1 MILILFSDAL
11 AQVTEN
17 GFELS
22 NIFKKFKVDIDDYK
36 KVIDNFKTLDFKD
49 SIYKLEDGK
58 ANWDAITKEIGGCND
73 AVLSYF
79 KTLDDGNGTINN
91 QAASIDGLTKHLEK
105 SGNGFISAASKATLL
120 NSALN
125 AGIFLAVSFAIQ
137 AVATGID
144 HYIHRVDRAR
154 ERTAELFDE
163 FQQRSSS
170 LSDHK
175 QVVAE
180 SAGRYTQLSQGVDL
194 STNEN
199 RSLATQE
206 YEEFLSINRQLAD
219 SFPGLT
225 KGFDENGNA
234 ILALGSK
241 GMTAKEHLEELI
253 RTEEDLNNFKTAQGL
268 EESFAGVCTYI
279 EEAVQASSELDETL
293 SDSNE
298 ALSHLQEATA
308 DGIKLSNSPDQL
320 LLRGKTDNKAEL
332 DYLDALTDSYQ
343 EFRKSLDGSRR
354 YELDG
359 LERDGAPIF
368 DTKFAEDG
376 TFEIYSQ
383 AYRLTPDERQALE
396 TIIKDNVSEAGGA
409 LSDSIDAQAQE
420 LQAKVTQGENA
431 WRDFIPS
438 LVSGMRSKQT
448 FKDLDPGLQDAA
460 VQLVENLDSSY
471 ASAMKAYS
479 PDPYAYIRDNFI
491 VPMGNLN
498 DSDKQKLQSGI
509 AELFKLDAGNL
520 SQNNQKETEKY
531 ISTIAALL
539 EKTPSEIR
547 VMLGFD
553 IQDELDRYKEALA
566 KAKHQL
572 GGYRYDNRGFEAN
585 NATGSKL
592 DDFWS
597 ENVLTEEDQALWQTV
612 TAGIT
617 DAKEAMDAYTEARKK
632 ANGVEIDTLSF
643 DDAFGRLENIARPV
657 MDAVENAWSESFN
670 DDGTFDI
677 DPDKALGAVSA
688 VKNAI
693 ESVNS
698 NKALGVTIDTSSLET
713 LAGVLSDTSSTADEV
728 QQAYSGVAG
737 ALMDSLL
744 PALQNMDAS
753 QLGMFQSFM
762 QGMGILNAEELIIQ
776 QLGYSYSTY
785 TAAKEAAAG
794 AGMDLADATTEDVL
808 KFAGESA
815 AAEEDKI
822 ALLEYYQYKIIAS
835 GATIDTDGSITQLL
849 SEYEQLGINCE
860 KLKEY
865 LGLHG
870 AEEGSKVD
878 MKYRGFS
885 SSTEGYDTGAK
896 TQPKLP
902 AIPKGAGG
910 KPSKTVSDAAKSEA
924 DALSGLNSE
933 MDKLQSSYKSLCDI
947 RDTYNQNGKITV
959 DQYQELTNMGFT
971 FLSQLVDENGQLGLN
986 ASAFE
991 RLSQA
996 KLEEMQIQM
1005 ARNAADTING
1015 LKTEAAAV
1023 EYLTYAN
1030 EQLRNAALGAA
1041 EAELE
1046 AAVVNARRRGGSQA
1060 EAASQIYQGYQAAK
1074 QMAGKVDFSFTP
1086 ASSPAVSPE
1095 KTESPKKEAS
1105 YNSMDAY
1112 NREKSLLEH
1121 MLALDQISKAEYY
1134 EKLLALARSS
1144 FEGDEEHQDQIW
1156 DAEESYH
1163 DYLESIKETF
1173 NWIEVFLENLSR
1185 KTSAL
1190 IDKAGKFISWSKK
1203 NAMINRAVKA
1213 TDRQIAGQNSA
1224 YVYYAEKARRVGLS
1238 NSYINKIQNGT
1249 LTMED
1254 MQNESLSG
1262 KIEKYQE
1269 WYEKMTACADTVS
1282 ELYDQERDLIR
1293 QKLDNVL
1300 EHYGDLDSYMS
1311 SIVSKMDSFI
1321 SLTDDMGRRS
1331 SLTDLLEQF
1340 AAVNEQAAHFQSQ
1353 TGTAQ
1358 KETEKNLFESSQ
1370 RVKDAEEKEKQELTD
1385 SLDARK
1391 THVTSGIKDTGTYHK
1406 LLKDIAKASLAEE
1419 TKKAEL
1425 KAAEAKNEIND
1436 NDSDAVK
1443 KRKEKNIA
1451 SKKTAY
1457 EKAQKKRAE
1466 LEAKKEQLENSA
1478 TANTIVE
1485 YARLYDTAQTLLNR
1499 KKDKE
1504 AQGKTLS
1511 EADAKKLADTQ
1522 ARMAKISSTRTTAI
1536 KELENR
1542 LAIVKG
1548 EKDGETQADRLTN
1561 QLAAIVG
1568 SGTDGEGNPR
1578 PGSGIEQSAT
1588 YQKLLKDIADK
1599 QAAFEKEEHKY
1610 DGKEASQA
1618 QLNAQKKNLDKMRA
1632 QLAAYNEKKAALEA
1646 HATAG
1651 TIAEYSKI
1659 YDSWRKLQDKLD
1671 NGKVL
1676 STAEWKNYNTYSG
1689 QLKQFAKERDATVKS
1704 LKEQLEKIQNPGDK
1718 AANIKREFEEA
1729 SEGIRESYK
1738 AQIDAI
1744 SSNMHAS
1751 TQYKNLLANKQRLE
1765 NKRDSEKGLTTA
1777 EEKNLRKYTAQ
1788 LEALEKGATGDNIAD
1803 YMKTWE
1809 QWYTLQLKREDG
1821 KTLSEKE
1828 AATYD
1833 SLKSRLEEW
1842 STQKQSQ
1849 ISDLLS
1855 LMEDDLEKL
1864 RKTTDENLADA
1875 ESEANSYY
1883 SKVYGLAKQI
1893 AEYNL
1898 NSLNEQLSCLDAYIS
1913 YYSDLVSLY
1922 DRFSGDKLASLL
1934 TDLDEDAFSDQI
1946 GVYEKYLETLTSKYD
1961 ATLSQ
1966 INEYKQLLEG
1976 IDTNDFQSSMDLFQ
1990 KAMDSYKA
1998 SGNTE
2003 MADRL
2008 QAVLDVLNERAVD
2021 ADNWGEYADLWASE
2035 WEQALA
2041 DAKSGLIDTAD
2052 SIQEINDALRE
2063 VRFSDITD
2071 AIEELNRADGVL
2083 SSMSGLIQDAWL
2095 YDGDGLSEY
2104 GTAKAA
2110 LLVSQLENA
2119 QNKAEEYLE
2128 LTKKIQ
2134 ENRDTYASDTAYQE
2148 ALAEASQNYYDTL
2161 SDAASLENA
2170 IVDLMRQAQEE
2181 EVSGWKDI
2189 ISARKEALQAKKS
2202 YYDYDRSLKEKN
2214 KNIDS
2219 LRAELAALSEID
2231 TAQAKARKAKLEAD
2245 LAQAEEDR
2253 ENARMEHEYSISMDA
2268 LDDYAK
2274 TLEEAL
2280 DDSTKTVQETLES
2293 QKEVIEE
2300 AKELYRTSTDAVEET
2315 MQKVT
2320 DFYRL
2325 AGEQMETFLTSLPD
2339 AGISLALRSL
2349 PDSAGTLDRLPSSG
2363 QESAGIVNHYD
2374 ALLRVDGNVDRDA
2387 LPGLQ
2392 EILEKSYRY
2401 TTQKQY
2407 GDLKK
2412 IGYALH

>member
-1 MILILFSDAL
+1 MADIKAAQESIDAW
-11 AQVTEN
+11 TESSSHLEEGSGEWN
-17 GFELS
+17 LYQTSIDAARNRQADAIKELS
-22 NIFKKFKVDIDDYK
+22 ENEDQLIINLGDYAD
-36 KVIDNFKTLDFKD
+36 VIGDLETQLDSGSLND
-49 SIYKLEDGK
+49 ED
-58 ANWDAITKEIGGCND
+58 TKN
-73 AVLSYF
+73 
-79 KTLDDGNGTINN
+79 
-91 QAASIDGLTKHLEK
+91 
-105 SGNGFISAASKATLL
+105 
-120 NSALN
+120 
-125 AGIFLAVSFAIQ
+125 
-137 AVATGID
+137 
-144 HYIHRVDRAR
+144 AR
-154 ERTAELFDE
+154 ELLQLYKARYE
-163 FQQRSSS
+163 
-170 LSDHK
+170 
-175 QVVAE
+175 
-180 SAGRYTQLSQGVDL
+180 YTQLMIDSIQKLNGTYKENLTVLQQIDREYGGGYSDGTAADL
-194 STNEN
+194 N
-199 RSLATQE
+199 RTQE
-206 YEEFLSINRQLAD
+206 QKNFRVFSHSLSINDQEIVNSDAFKQALDQIREKADGAELSVTNYEEALRAAKGTQAALAEGD
-219 SFPGLT
+219 PVAVNDFNTSVYGL
-225 KGFDENGNA
+225 ENYA
-234 ILALGSK
+234 IAK
-241 GMTAKEHLEELI
+241 TAAAVAGA
-253 RTEEDLNNFKTAQGL
+253 DLNADIN
-268 EESFAGVCTYI
+268 
-279 EEAVQASSELDETL
+279 ET
-293 SDSNE
+293 
-298 ALSHLQEATA
+298 
-308 DGIKLSNSPDQL
+308 
-320 LLRGKTDNKAEL
+320 
-332 DYLDALTDSYQ
+332 
-343 EFRKSLDGSRR
+343 
-354 YELDG
+354 
-359 LERDGAPIF
+359 
-368 DTKFAEDG
+368 
-376 TFEIYSQ
+376 
-383 AYRLTPDERQALE
+383 
-396 TIIKDNVSEAGGA
+396 
-409 LSDSIDAQAQE
+409 
-420 LQAKVTQGENA
+420 
-431 WRDFIPS
+431 
-438 LVSGMRSKQT
+438 
-448 FKDLDPGLQDAA
+448 
-460 VQLVENLDSSY
+460 
-471 ASAMKAYS
+471 
-479 PDPYAYIRDNFI
+479 
-491 VPMGNLN
+491 
-498 DSDKQKLQSGI
+498 
-509 AELFKLDAGNL
+509 
-520 SQNNQKETEKY
+520 
-531 ISTIAALL
+531 AALL
-539 EKTPSEIR
+539 
-547 VMLGFD
+547 
-553 IQDELDRYKEALA
+553 
-566 KAKHQL
+566 
-572 GGYRYDNRGFEAN
+572 
-585 NATGSKL
+585 
-592 DDFWS
+592 
-597 ENVLTEEDQALWQTV
+597 QAEGLM
-612 TAGIT
+612 A
-617 DAKEAMDAYTEARKK
+617 
-632 ANGVEIDTLSF
+632 S
-643 DDAFGRLENIARPV
+643 DDAQQIMAYMIAK
-657 MDAVENAWSESFN
+657 S
-670 DDGTFDI
+670 
-677 DPDKALGAVSA
+677 
-688 VKNAI
+688 
-693 ESVNS
+693 
-698 NKALGVTIDTSSLET
+698 
-713 LAGVLSDTSSTADEV
+713 
-728 QQAYSGVAG
+728 
-737 ALMDSLL
+737 
-744 PALQNMDAS
+744 
-753 QLGMFQSFM
+753 
-762 QGMGILNAEELIIQ
+762 
-776 QLGYSYSTY
+776 
-785 TAAKEAAAG
+785 AAAG
-794 AGMDLADATTEDVL
+794 QCVSVDSTLYQLSLEYDWLADLIDQWGLYVKAKNGMGNVAGNKNLGVGNYTPAAVASPAPKKKKEDL
-808 KFAGESA
+808 PNIPAIKPSNAKS
-815 AAEEDKI
+815 
-822 ALLEYYQYKIIAS
+822 
-835 GATIDTDGSITQLL
+835 
-849 SEYEQLGINCE
+849 
-860 KLKEY
+860 
-865 LGLHG
+865 
-870 AEEGSKVD
+870 
-878 MKYRGFS
+878 
-885 SSTEGYDTGAK
+885 AK
-896 TQPKLP
+896 TE
-902 AIPKGAGG
+902 
-910 KPSKTVSDAAKSEA
+910 TN
-924 DALSGLNSE
+924 ALSGLNSE

-1121 MLALDQISKAEYY
+1121 MLAMDQISKAQYY
-1134 EKLLALARSS
+1134 ERLLALARNS

-1163 DYLESIKETF
+1163 DYLESIKETY
-1173 NWIEVFLENLSR
+1173 NWIEIFLENLSR

-1331 SLTDLLEQF
+1331 SLSDLLEQF

-1370 RVKDAEEKEKQELTD
+1370 RVKDAEEKEKQELAD

-1391 THVTSGIKDTGTYHK
+1391 THVTSGIKNTGTYHK

-1457 EKAQKKRAE
+1457 EKAQKKRAD
-1466 LEAKKEQLENSA
+1466 LEAKKKQLEDNA

-1485 YARLYDTAQTLLNR
+1485 YARLYDTAQTLLIK
-1499 KKDKE
+1499 KKDRE
-1504 AQGKTLS
+1504 AQGKALS
-1511 EADAKKLADTQ
+1511 EADAKRLADTQ
-1522 ARMAKISSTRTTAI
+1522 ARMAKISGTRTTAI

-1548 EKDGETQADRLTN
+1548 EKDGETQADRLKK

-1568 SGTDGEGNPR
+1568 SDTDGEGNPR

-1588 YQKLLKDIADK
+1588 YKKLLKDIADK
-1599 QAAFEKEEHKY
+1599 EAAIEKEDHKY
-1610 DGKEASQA
+1610 DGKKASQA

-1632 QLAAYNEKKAALEA
+1632 QLAAYNEKKAVLEA

-1659 YDSWRKLQDKLD
+1659 YDNWRKLQDKLD

-1898 NSLNEQLSCLDAYIS
+1898 SALNDQLSCLDAYIS

-1922 DRFSGDKLASLL
+1922 DRFSGDKLNSLL
-1934 TDLDEDAFSDQI
+1934 TDLDEDTFSDQI

-2063 VRFSDITD
+2063 VRFSGITD

-2219 LRAELAALSEID
+2219 LRAELAALNEID

-2325 AGEQMETFLTSLPD
+2325 AGERMDTFLTSLPD
-2339 AGISLALRSL
+2339 AGISPALRSL

-2363 QESAGIVNHYD
+2363 QESVGIVNHYD

>member
-1 MILILFSDAL
+1 MD
-11 AQVTEN
+11 
-17 GFELS
+17 
-22 NIFKKFKVDIDDYK
+22 KFKH
-36 KVIDNFKTLDFKD
+36 T
-49 SIYKLEDGK
+49 SI
-58 ANWDAITKEIGGCND
+58 ITKEVSTAISKLENQNLANISNANELGQIIGYTNEEF
-73 AVLSYF
+73 F
-79 KTLDDGNGTINN
+79 KFAKQADLTGDILQQYKDYTANATQSTSQFAASLKNIAASALPILAISIIIQLVQAGWDTLNVTVEEQEAKVNSL
-91 QAASIDGLTKHLEK
+91 QAAYQNLQAEYEQLSSKQDLTDAEQKRLAYLERRLELDER
-105 SGNGFISAASKATLL
+105 ILKAEEHQLFEEKTGRKFTDRFDSD
-120 NSALN
+120 NYYTKYQQDTN
-125 AGIFLAVSFAIQ
+125 WNKWGIL
-137 AVATGID
+137 
-144 HYIHRVDRAR
+144 
-154 ERTAELFDE
+154 
-163 FQQRSSS
+163 SS
-170 LSDHK
+170 LSPEYQKSYGHLSEFYAQKMADIK
-175 QVVAE
+175 AAQE
-180 SAGRYTQLSQGVDL
+180 SIDAWTESSSHLEEGSGEWNLYQTSIDAARNRQAGAIKELSENEDQLIINLGDYADVIGDLETQLDSGSLNDEDTKNARELLQLYKARYEYTQLMIDSIQKLNGTYQETRTVLQQIDKTYGGGYSDGIAADL
-194 STNEN
+194 N
-199 RSLATQE
+199 RTQE
-206 YEEFLSINRQLAD
+206 Q
-219 SFPGLT
+219 
-225 KGFDENGNA
+225 K
-234 ILALGSK
+234 
-241 GMTAKEHLEELI
+241 
-253 RTEEDLNNFKTAQGL
+253 NFRV
-268 EESFAGVCTYI
+268 F
-279 EEAVQASSELDETL
+279 
-293 SDSNE
+293 
-298 ALSHLQEATA
+298 SH
-308 DGIKLSNSPDQL
+308 
-320 LLRGKTDNKAEL
+320 
-332 DYLDALTDSYQ
+332 
-343 EFRKSLDGSRR
+343 SLDT
-354 YELDG
+354 D
-359 LERDGAPIF
+359 DQ
-368 DTKFAEDG
+368 
-376 TFEIYSQ
+376 EIVNSD
-383 AYRLTPDERQALE
+383 AFSQALE
-396 TIIKDNVSEAGGA
+396 QVREKTDG
-409 LSDSIDAQAQE
+409 
-420 LQAKVTQGENA
+420 
-431 WRDFIPS
+431 
-438 LVSGMRSKQT
+438 
-448 FKDLDPGLQDAA
+448 
-460 VQLVENLDSSY
+460 
-471 ASAMKAYS
+471 
-479 PDPYAYIRDNFI
+479 
-491 VPMGNLN
+491 
-498 DSDKQKLQSGI
+498 
-509 AELFKLDAGNL
+509 AELSVTN
-520 SQNNQKETEKY
+520 
-531 ISTIAALL
+531 
-539 EKTPSEIR
+539 
-547 VMLGFD
+547 
-553 IQDELDRYKEALA
+553 YKEALA
-566 KAKHQL
+566 
-572 GGYRYDNRGFEAN
+572 
-585 NATGSKL
+585 
-592 DDFWS
+592 
-597 ENVLTEEDQALWQTV
+597 
-612 TAGIT
+612 
-617 DAKEAMDAYTEARKK
+617 
-632 ANGVEIDTLSF
+632 
-643 DDAFGRLENIARPV
+643 
-657 MDAVENAWSESFN
+657 
-670 DDGTFDI
+670 
-677 DPDKALGAVSA
+677 
-688 VKNAI
+688 
-693 ESVNS
+693 
-698 NKALGVTIDTSSLET
+698 
-713 LAGVLSDTSSTADEV
+713 
-728 QQAYSGVAG
+728 
-737 ALMDSLL
+737 
-744 PALQNMDAS
+744 
-753 QLGMFQSFM
+753 
-762 QGMGILNAEELIIQ
+762 
-776 QLGYSYSTY
+776 
-785 TAAKEAAAG
+785 AAKGTQDELALSGEAAAG
-794 AGMDLADATTEDVL
+794 ASAALTDASQNSMYSLLNESQAAGITREMIYQLAASEIAYNTTGLSTEEKISQLKGLADAYGDTAVSAL
-808 KFAGESA
+808 AASA
-815 AAEEDKI
+815 ANRAANGHGDYE
-822 ALLEYYQYKIIAS
+822 
-835 GATIDTDGSITQLL
+835 TIL
-849 SEYEQLGINCE
+849 S
-860 KLKEY
+860 
-865 LGLHG
+865 
-870 AEEGSKVD
+870 D
-878 MKYRGFS
+878 MMAAIKRK
-885 SSTEGYDTGAK
+885 TGDF
-896 TQPKLP
+896 QIELDP
-902 AIPKGAGG
+902 I
-910 KPSKTVSDAAKSEA
+910 KPRNVGPSDAAKAAKSETN
-924 DALSGLNSE
+924 ALSGLNSE

-1134 EKLLALARSS
+1134 EKLLALARNS

-1163 DYLESIKETF
+1163 DYLESIKETY
-1173 NWIEVFLENLSR
+1173 NWIEIFLENLSR

-1370 RVKDAEEKEKQELTD
+1370 RVKDAEEKEKQELAD

-1391 THVTSGIKDTGTYHK
+1391 THVTSGIKNTGTYHK

-1457 EKAQKKRAE
+1457 EKAQKKRAD
-1466 LEAKKEQLENSA
+1466 LEAKKKQLEDNA

-1485 YARLYDTAQTLLNR
+1485 YARLYDTAQTLLIK

-1504 AQGKTLS
+1504 AQGKALS
-1511 EADAKKLADTQ
+1511 EADAKRLADTQ
-1522 ARMAKISSTRTTAI
+1522 ARMAKISGTRTTAI
-1536 KELENR
+1536 EELENR

-1588 YQKLLKDIADK
+1588 YKKLLKDIADK
-1599 QAAFEKEEHKY
+1599 EAAIEKEDHKY

-1659 YDSWRKLQDKLD
+1659 YDNWRKLQDKLD

-2063 VRFSDITD
+2063 VRFSGITD

-2119 QNKAEEYLE
+2119 QDRAEEYLE

-2214 KNIDS
+2214 KNIDA
-2219 LRAELAALSEID
+2219 LRAELAALNEID

-2245 LAQAEEDR
+2245 LAQAEEER
-2253 ENARMEHEYSISMDA
+2253 ENTRIEHEYSISMDA

-2280 DDSTKTVQETLES
+2280 DDSAKTVQETLEA
-2293 QKEVIEE
+2293 QKKVIEE
-2300 AKELYRTSTDAVEET
+2300 AKELYHTSTDAVEET

-2325 AGEQMETFLTSLPD
+2325 AGERMDTFLASLPD
-2339 AGISLALRSL
+2339 AGISPALRSL

-2363 QESAGIVNHYD
+2363 QESVGIVNHYD

>member
-1 MILILFSDAL
+1 MSLYTTSESLGNKIGYTNEEFFKFAKQADLTGDIL
-11 AQVTEN
+11 QQY
-17 GFELS
+17 
-22 NIFKKFKVDIDDYK
+22 KDY
-36 KVIDNFKTLDFKD
+36 T
-49 SIYKLEDGK
+49 
-58 ANWDAITKEIGGCND
+58 AN
-73 AVLSYF
+73 
-79 KTLDDGNGTINN
+79 
-91 QAASIDGLTKHLEK
+91 ASIST
-105 SGNGFISAASKATLL
+105 SQFTATLK
-120 NSALN
+120 NIAANAL
-125 AGIFLAVSFAIQ
+125 
-137 AVATGID
+137 
-144 HYIHRVDRAR
+144 
-154 ERTAELFDE
+154 
-163 FQQRSSS
+163 
-170 LSDHK
+170 
-175 QVVAE
+175 
-180 SAGRYTQLSQGVDL
+180 
-194 STNEN
+194 
-199 RSLATQE
+199 
-206 YEEFLSINRQLAD
+206 
-219 SFPGLT
+219 P
-225 KGFDENGNA
+225 
-234 ILALGSK
+234 ILA
-241 GMTAKEHLEELI
+241 
-253 RTEEDLNNFKTAQGL
+253 
-268 EESFAGVCTYI
+268 
-279 EEAVQASSELDETL
+279 
-293 SDSNE
+293 
-298 ALSHLQEATA
+298 
-308 DGIKLSNSPDQL
+308 
-320 LLRGKTDNKAEL
+320 
-332 DYLDALTDSYQ
+332 
-343 EFRKSLDGSRR
+343 
-354 YELDG
+354 
-359 LERDGAPIF
+359 
-368 DTKFAEDG
+368 
-376 TFEIYSQ
+376 
-383 AYRLTPDERQALE
+383 
-396 TIIKDNVSEAGGA
+396 
-409 LSDSIDAQAQE
+409 
-420 LQAKVTQGENA
+420 
-431 WRDFIPS
+431 
-438 LVSGMRSKQT
+438 
-448 FKDLDPGLQDAA
+448 
-460 VQLVENLDSSY
+460 
-471 ASAMKAYS
+471 
-479 PDPYAYIRDNFI
+479 
-491 VPMGNLN
+491 
-498 DSDKQKLQSGI
+498 
-509 AELFKLDAGNL
+509 
-520 SQNNQKETEKY
+520 
-531 ISTIAALL
+531 ISTI
-539 EKTPSEIR
+539 
-547 VMLGFD
+547 
-553 IQDELDRYKEALA
+553 IQL
-566 KAKHQL
+566 
-572 GGYRYDNRGFEAN
+572 
-585 NATGSKL
+585 
-592 DDFWS
+592 
-597 ENVLTEEDQALWQTV
+597 VQAGW
-612 TAGIT
+612 
-617 DAKEAMDAYTEARKK
+617 
-632 ANGVEIDTLSF
+632 DTL
-643 DDAFGRLENIARPV
+643 NV
-657 MDAVENAWSESFN
+657 TVEEQEA
-670 DDGTFDI
+670 
-677 DPDKALGAVSA
+677 K
-688 VKNAI
+688 
-693 ESVNS
+693 VNS
-698 NKALGVTIDTSSLET
+698 L
-713 LAGVLSDTSSTADEV
+713 
-728 QQAYSGVAG
+728 QAAYQN
-737 ALMDSLL
+737 
-744 PALQNMDAS
+744 LQ
-753 QLGMFQSFM
+753 
-762 QGMGILNAEELIIQ
+762 
-776 QLGYSYSTY
+776 
-785 TAAKEAAAG
+785 
-794 AGMDLADATTEDVL
+794 
-808 KFAGESA
+808 
-815 AAEEDKI
+815 
-822 ALLEYYQYKIIAS
+822 
-835 GATIDTDGSITQLL
+835 
-849 SEYEQLGINCE
+849 SEYEQLSGKQDLSEAEKKRLSYLERRLELDERILKAEEHQLFEEKTGKKFTDRFDEDNYYTRYQKDTNWNEWGILSGFITPN
-860 KLKEY
+860 KNSYGY
-865 LGLHG
+865 LSELYSKKM
-870 AEEGSKVD
+870 ADIKATQEEIDTWTKYRNAVEEGSDDWNVYQSNIDFAQSRQTDAIKKLSENEDQLIINLGGYADVIGD
-878 MKYRGFS
+878 LETYLDSGDPNDEDTKNARELLRLYKARYEYTQLMIDSTQKLNGTYQETRTVLQQIDKTYGGGYSDGTAADLNRTQEQKNFRVFS
-885 SSTEGYDTGAK
+885 HSLSINDQEIVNSDAFKQALDQIREKADGAELSVTNYEEALRAAKGTQDALAEGDPVAVNDFNTSVYGLENYAIAK
-896 TQPKLP
+896 TAAAVAGADLNADINETAALLQAEGLMASDDAQQIMAYMIAKSAAAGQCVSVDSTLYQLSLEYDWLADLIDQWGLYVKAKNGMGNVAGNKNLGVGNYTPAAVASPAPKKKKEDLPNIP
-902 AIPKGAGG
+902 AI
-910 KPSKTVSDAAKSEA
+910 KPSNAKSAKTETN
-924 DALSGLNSE
+924 ALSGLNSE

-1046 AAVVNARRRGGSQA
+1046 AAVINARRRGGSQA
-1060 EAASQIYQGYQAAK
+1060 EAAEQIYQGYQTAK
-1074 QMAGKVDFSFTP
+1074 QMAGKVDFSFSP
-1086 ASSPAVSPE
+1086 SSSPAA
-1095 KTESPKKEAS
+1095 KTETPKKETS
-1105 YNSMDAY
+1105 SNPLDAY

-1121 MLALDQISKAEYY
+1121 MLAMDQISKAQYY
-1134 EKLLALARSS
+1134 ERLLALARNS

-1163 DYLESIKETF
+1163 DYLESIKETY
-1173 NWIEVFLENLSR
+1173 NWIEIFLENLSR

-1331 SLTDLLEQF
+1331 SLSDLLEQF

-1370 RVKDAEEKEKQELTD
+1370 RVKDAEEKEKQELAD

-1425 KAAEAKNEIND
+1425 EAAKAQNKISD
-1436 NDSDAVK
+1436 SDSDAVK

-1457 EKAQKKRAE
+1457 EKAQKKRTD
-1466 LEAKKEQLENSA
+1466 LEAKKKQLEDNA

-1542 LAIVKG
+1542 LSIVKG

-1588 YQKLLKDIADK
+1588 YKKLLKDIADK
-1599 QAAFEKEEHKY
+1599 EAAIEKEDHKY
-1610 DGKEASQA
+1610 DGKKASQA

-1659 YDSWRKLQDKLD
+1659 YDNWRKLQDKLD

-1744 SSNMHAS
+1744 SSNMHTS

-2063 VRFSDITD
+2063 VRFSGITD

-2119 QNKAEEYLE
+2119 QDRAEEYLE

-2214 KNIDS
+2214 KNIDA
-2219 LRAELAALSEID
+2219 LRAELAALNEID

-2245 LAQAEEDR
+2245 LAQAEEER
-2253 ENARMEHEYSISMDA
+2253 ENTRIEHEYSISMDA

-2280 DDSTKTVQETLES
+2280 DDSAKTVQETLEA
-2293 QKEVIEE
+2293 QKKVIEE
-2300 AKELYRTSTDAVEET
+2300 AKELYHTSTDAVEET

-2325 AGEQMETFLTSLPD
+2325 AGERMDTFLASLPD
-2339 AGISLALRSL
+2339 AGISPALRSL

-2363 QESAGIVNHYD
+2363 QESVGIVNHYD

>member
-1 MILILFSDAL
+1 MSLYTTSESLGNKIGYTNEEFFKFAKQADLTGDIL
-11 AQVTEN
+11 QQY
-17 GFELS
+17 
-22 NIFKKFKVDIDDYK
+22 KDY
-36 KVIDNFKTLDFKD
+36 T
-49 SIYKLEDGK
+49 
-58 ANWDAITKEIGGCND
+58 AN
-73 AVLSYF
+73 
-79 KTLDDGNGTINN
+79 
-91 QAASIDGLTKHLEK
+91 ASIST
-105 SGNGFISAASKATLL
+105 SQFAATLK
-120 NSALN
+120 NIAANAL
-125 AGIFLAVSFAIQ
+125 
-137 AVATGID
+137 
-144 HYIHRVDRAR
+144 
-154 ERTAELFDE
+154 
-163 FQQRSSS
+163 
-170 LSDHK
+170 
-175 QVVAE
+175 
-180 SAGRYTQLSQGVDL
+180 
-194 STNEN
+194 
-199 RSLATQE
+199 
-206 YEEFLSINRQLAD
+206 
-219 SFPGLT
+219 P
-225 KGFDENGNA
+225 
-234 ILALGSK
+234 ILA
-241 GMTAKEHLEELI
+241 
-253 RTEEDLNNFKTAQGL
+253 
-268 EESFAGVCTYI
+268 
-279 EEAVQASSELDETL
+279 
-293 SDSNE
+293 
-298 ALSHLQEATA
+298 
-308 DGIKLSNSPDQL
+308 
-320 LLRGKTDNKAEL
+320 
-332 DYLDALTDSYQ
+332 
-343 EFRKSLDGSRR
+343 
-354 YELDG
+354 
-359 LERDGAPIF
+359 
-368 DTKFAEDG
+368 
-376 TFEIYSQ
+376 
-383 AYRLTPDERQALE
+383 
-396 TIIKDNVSEAGGA
+396 
-409 LSDSIDAQAQE
+409 
-420 LQAKVTQGENA
+420 
-431 WRDFIPS
+431 
-438 LVSGMRSKQT
+438 
-448 FKDLDPGLQDAA
+448 
-460 VQLVENLDSSY
+460 
-471 ASAMKAYS
+471 
-479 PDPYAYIRDNFI
+479 
-491 VPMGNLN
+491 
-498 DSDKQKLQSGI
+498 
-509 AELFKLDAGNL
+509 
-520 SQNNQKETEKY
+520 
-531 ISTIAALL
+531 ISTI
-539 EKTPSEIR
+539 
-547 VMLGFD
+547 
-553 IQDELDRYKEALA
+553 IQL
-566 KAKHQL
+566 
-572 GGYRYDNRGFEAN
+572 
-585 NATGSKL
+585 
-592 DDFWS
+592 
-597 ENVLTEEDQALWQTV
+597 VQAGW
-612 TAGIT
+612 
-617 DAKEAMDAYTEARKK
+617 
-632 ANGVEIDTLSF
+632 DTL
-643 DDAFGRLENIARPV
+643 NV
-657 MDAVENAWSESFN
+657 TVEEQEA
-670 DDGTFDI
+670 
-677 DPDKALGAVSA
+677 K
-688 VKNAI
+688 
-693 ESVNS
+693 VNS
-698 NKALGVTIDTSSLET
+698 L
-713 LAGVLSDTSSTADEV
+713 
-728 QQAYSGVAG
+728 QAAYQN
-737 ALMDSLL
+737 
-744 PALQNMDAS
+744 LQ
-753 QLGMFQSFM
+753 
-762 QGMGILNAEELIIQ
+762 
-776 QLGYSYSTY
+776 
-785 TAAKEAAAG
+785 
-794 AGMDLADATTEDVL
+794 
-808 KFAGESA
+808 
-815 AAEEDKI
+815 
-822 ALLEYYQYKIIAS
+822 
-835 GATIDTDGSITQLL
+835 
-849 SEYEQLGINCE
+849 SEYEQLSGKQDLSEAE
-860 KLKEY
+860 KKRLSYLERRLELDERILKAEEHQLFKEKTGQKFTDRFDSDNY
-865 LGLHG
+865 YTKYQQDTRWDKWGLLSSFSPEHLKSYG
-870 AEEGSKVD
+870 HLSDLYAQKMADIKAAQESIDAWTESSSHLEEGSGEWNLYQTSIDAARNRQADAIKELSENEDQLIINLGDYADVIGD
-878 MKYRGFS
+878 LETQLDSGSLNDEDTKNARELLQLYKARYEYTQLMIDSIQKLNGTYKENLTVLQQIDREYGGGYSDGTAADLNRTQEQKNFREFS
-885 SSTEGYDTGAK
+885 HSLSIDDQEIVNSDAFKQALDQIREKADGAELSVTNYEEALRAAKGTQDALAEGDPVAVNDFNTSVYGLENYAIAK
-896 TQPKLP
+896 TAAAVAGADLNADINETAALLQAEGLMASDDAQQIMAYMIAKSAAAGQCVSVDSTLYQLSLEYDWLADLIDQWGLYVKAKNGMGNVAGNKNLGVGNYTPAAVASPAPKKKKEDLPNIP
-902 AIPKGAGG
+902 AI
-910 KPSKTVSDAAKSEA
+910 KPSNAKSAKTETN
-924 DALSGLNSE
+924 ALSGLNSE

-1163 DYLESIKETF
+1163 DYLESIKETY
-1173 NWIEVFLENLSR
+1173 NWIEIFLENLSR

-1238 NSYINKIQNGT
+1238 NSYIHKIQNGT

-1331 SLTDLLEQF
+1331 SLSDLLEQF

-1391 THVTSGIKDTGTYHK
+1391 THVTSGIKNTGTYHK

-1457 EKAQKKRAE
+1457 EKAQKKRAD
-1466 LEAKKEQLENSA
+1466 LEAKKKQLEDSA

-1499 KKDKE
+1499 KKDRE

-1548 EKDGETQADRLTN
+1548 EKDGETQADRLKK

-1568 SGTDGEGNPR
+1568 SDTDGEGNPG

-1671 NGKVL
+1671 DGKVL

-1765 NKRDSEKGLTTA
+1765 NKRDSAKGLTAA

-1788 LEALEKGATGDNIAD
+1788 LEALEKGATGDNIAN

-1809 QWYTLQLKREDG
+1809 QWYTLQLEMDDG
-1821 KTLSEKE
+1821 KTLSQKE

-1833 SLKSRLEEW
+1833 SLKSQLEEW

-1898 NSLNEQLSCLDAYIS
+1898 SALNDQLSCLDAYIS

-1922 DRFSGDKLASLL
+1922 DRFSGDKLNGLL
-1934 TDLDEDAFSDQI
+1934 TDLDEGAFSDQVS
-1946 GVYEKYLETLTSKYD
+1946 VYEKYLETLTSKYD

-2021 ADNWGEYADLWASE
+2021 ADNWGEYADLWAGE

-2063 VRFSDITD
+2063 VRFSGITD

-2119 QNKAEEYLE
+2119 QDRAEEYLE

-2214 KNIDS
+2214 KNIDA
-2219 LRAELAALSEID
+2219 LRAELAALNEID

-2245 LAQAEEDR
+2245 LAQAEEER
-2253 ENARMEHEYSISMDA
+2253 ENTRIEHEYSISMDA

-2280 DDSTKTVQETLES
+2280 DDSAKTVQETLES
-2293 QKEVIEE
+2293 QKKVIEE
-2300 AKELYRTSTDAVEET
+2300 AKELYHTSTDAVEET

-2325 AGEQMETFLTSLPD
+2325 AGERMDTFLASLPD
-2339 AGISLALRSL
+2339 AGISPALRSL

-2363 QESAGIVNHYD
+2363 QESVEIVNHYD
-2374 ALLRVDGNVDRDA
+2374 ALLRVDGNVDKDA

-2407 GDLKK
+2407 ADLKK

>member
-1 MILILFSDAL
+1 MSDFDSVCNR
-11 AQVTEN
+11 VTTSTSQ
-17 GFELS
+17 F
-22 NIFKKFKVDIDDYK
+22 
-36 KVIDNFKTLDFKD
+36 
-49 SIYKLEDGK
+49 
-58 ANWDAITKEIGGCND
+58 
-73 AVLSYF
+73 
-79 KTLDDGNGTINN
+79 
-91 QAASIDGLTKHLEK
+91 AASLKNI
-105 SGNGFISAASKATLL
+105 AV
-120 NSALN
+120 N
-125 AGIFLAVSFAIQ
+125 AGSVLLINLAIQ
-137 AVATGID
+137 A
-144 HYIHRVDRAR
+144 
-154 ERTAELFDE
+154 
-163 FQQRSSS
+163 
-170 LSDHK
+170 
-175 QVVAE
+175 
-180 SAGRYTQLSQGVDL
+180 GR
-194 STNEN
+194 
-199 RSLATQE
+199 LAWDTLNVTV
-206 YEEFLSINRQLAD
+206 EE
-219 SFPGLT
+219 
-225 KGFDENGNA
+225 
-234 ILALGSK
+234 
-241 GMTAKEHLEELI
+241 
-253 RTEEDLNNFKTAQGL
+253 
-268 EESFAGVCTYI
+268 
-279 EEAVQASSELDETL
+279 
-293 SDSNE
+293 
-298 ALSHLQEATA
+298 QEA
-308 DGIKLSNSPDQL
+308 KVNS
-320 LLRGKTDNKAEL
+320 
-332 DYLDALTDSYQ
+332 
-343 EFRKSLDGSRR
+343 
-354 YELDG
+354 
-359 LERDGAPIF
+359 
-368 DTKFAEDG
+368 
-376 TFEIYSQ
+376 
-383 AYRLTPDERQALE
+383 
-396 TIIKDNVSEAGGA
+396 
-409 LSDSIDAQAQE
+409 
-420 LQAKVTQGENA
+420 LQATYQN
-431 WRDFIPS
+431 
-438 LVSGMRSKQT
+438 
-448 FKDLDPGLQDAA
+448 LQ
-460 VQLVENLDSSY
+460 
-471 ASAMKAYS
+471 
-479 PDPYAYIRDNFI
+479 
-491 VPMGNLN
+491 
-498 DSDKQKLQSGI
+498 
-509 AELFKLDAGNL
+509 
-520 SQNNQKETEKY
+520 
-531 ISTIAALL
+531 
-539 EKTPSEIR
+539 
-547 VMLGFD
+547 
-553 IQDELDRYKEALA
+553 
-566 KAKHQL
+566 
-572 GGYRYDNRGFEAN
+572 
-585 NATGSKL
+585 
-592 DDFWS
+592 
-597 ENVLTEEDQALWQTV
+597 
-612 TAGIT
+612 
-617 DAKEAMDAYTEARKK
+617 
-632 ANGVEIDTLSF
+632 
-643 DDAFGRLENIARPV
+643 
-657 MDAVENAWSESFN
+657 
-670 DDGTFDI
+670 
-677 DPDKALGAVSA
+677 
-688 VKNAI
+688 
-693 ESVNS
+693 
-698 NKALGVTIDTSSLET
+698 
-713 LAGVLSDTSSTADEV
+713 
-728 QQAYSGVAG
+728 
-737 ALMDSLL
+737 
-744 PALQNMDAS
+744 
-753 QLGMFQSFM
+753 
-762 QGMGILNAEELIIQ
+762 
-776 QLGYSYSTY
+776 
-785 TAAKEAAAG
+785 
-794 AGMDLADATTEDVL
+794 
-808 KFAGESA
+808 
-815 AAEEDKI
+815 
-822 ALLEYYQYKIIAS
+822 
-835 GATIDTDGSITQLL
+835 
-849 SEYEQLGINCE
+849 SEYEQLSNKQDLTDAEQKRLSYLERRLELDERILKAEQSQLFEEKTGSKFTDLFDPDNMETQYKKEMLSTGGEWNLFSGFAQNRDGYAYLSGLYKDKMDEVQAYQKEIDKWTSYRDKMPEGSGAWNIYQKKADSAMKRQTDAMQTLSEMEDQLTINLG
-860 KLKEY
+860 KYADNIEY
-865 LGLHG
+865 LEEHLDSGRLADSQTKTTKEQLAKWKSLYEYTQLMIDSTQKLNGTYKENLTVLQQIDREYGGGYSDGTAADLNRTQEQKNFREFSHSLSIDDQEIVNSDAFKQALDQIREKADG
-870 AEEGSKVD
+870 AELSVTNYEEALRAAKGTQDALAEGDPVAVNDFNTSV
-878 MKYRGFS
+878 YGL
-885 SSTEGYDTGAK
+885 ENYAIAK
-896 TQPKLP
+896 TAAAVAGADLNADINETAALLQAEGLMASDDAQQIMAYMIAKSAAAGQCVSVDSTLYQLSLEYDWLANLIDQWGLYVKAKNGMGNVAGNKNLGVGNYTPAAVASPAPKKKKEDLPNIP
-902 AIPKGAGG
+902 AI
-910 KPSKTVSDAAKSEA
+910 KPSNAKSETN
-924 DALSGLNSE
+924 ALSNLNSE

-1060 EAASQIYQGYQAAK
+1060 EAAEQIYQGYQTAK
-1074 QMAGKVDFSFTP
+1074 QMAGKVDFSFSP
-1086 ASSPAVSPE
+1086 SSSPAA
-1095 KTESPKKEAS
+1095 KTETPKKETS
-1105 YNSMDAY
+1105 SNPLDAY

-1121 MLALDQISKAEYY
+1121 MLAMDQISKAQYY
-1134 EKLLALARSS
+1134 ERLLALARNS

-1163 DYLESIKETF
+1163 DYLESIKETY
-1173 NWIEVFLENLSR
+1173 NWIEIFLENLSR

-1321 SLTDDMGRRS
+1321 SLTDDMGRLN
-1331 SLTDLLEQF
+1331 SLSDLLKQF

-1370 RVKDAEEKEKQELTD
+1370 RVKDAEEKEKQELAD

-1391 THVTSGIKDTGTYHK
+1391 THVTSGIKNTGTYHK

-1425 KAAEAKNEIND
+1425 EAAEAKNEIND

-1457 EKAQKKRAE
+1457 EKAQKKRAD
-1466 LEAKKEQLENSA
+1466 LEAKKKQLEDNA

-1485 YARLYDTAQTLLNR
+1485 YARLYDTAQTLLNK

-1504 AQGKTLS
+1504 AQGKALS
-1511 EADAKKLADTQ
+1511 ESDAKRLADTQ
-1522 ARMAKISSTRTTAI
+1522 ARMAKISGTRTTAI

-1542 LAIVKG
+1542 LSIVKG

-1588 YQKLLKDIADK
+1588 YKKLLKDIADK
-1599 QAAFEKEEHKY
+1599 EAAIEKEDHKY

-1659 YDSWRKLQDKLD
+1659 YDNWRKLQDKLD
-1671 NGKVL
+1671 DGKVL

-1898 NSLNEQLSCLDAYIS
+1898 NALNEQLSCLDAYIS

-2063 VRFSDITD
+2063 VRFSGITD

-2104 GTAKAA
+2104 GTVKAA

-2325 AGEQMETFLTSLPD
+2325 AGERMDTFLTSLPD
-2339 AGISLALRSL
+2339 AGISPALRSL

-2363 QESAGIVNHYD
+2363 QESVGIVNHYD